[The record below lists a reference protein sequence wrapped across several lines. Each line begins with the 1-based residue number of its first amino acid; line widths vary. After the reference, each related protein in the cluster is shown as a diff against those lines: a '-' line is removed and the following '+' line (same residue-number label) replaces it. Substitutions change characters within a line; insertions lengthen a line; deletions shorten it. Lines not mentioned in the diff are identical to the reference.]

1 MKKLLAKNTLIIP
14 GKSQPPSDQSSGK
27 KCPYCKE
34 KIYRLKKKLDPNT
47 QELKWVCPNCGREI
61 SV

>member
-14 GKSQPPSDQSSGK
+14 GKSQPPTDQPNGR

-34 KIYRLKKKLDPNT
+34 KIYTLKKRFDPNT
-47 QELKWVCPNCGREI
+47 QEVKFFCPSCGREI
-61 SV
+61 NV